1 MGLSIVH
8 NDVVAVAGTS
18 YIIVRIP
25 QGDRLRLAF
34 ARNATRPYQR
44 AILYLTETSMPYNPL
59 TNPPPDIPTHL
70 VLANAVQ
77 GGKQASICWN
87 GDIPLADAYRTVMA
101 IFWNCAAGDSLGIGA
116 GVE

>member
-8 NDVVAVAGTS
+8 NDVLAVAGTS

-25 QGDRLRLAF
+25 QGERLRLAF
-34 ARNATRPYQR
+34 ARNATRPWQR
-44 AILYLTETSMPYNPL
+44 VILYLAETSMPYNPL
-59 TNPPPDIPTHL
+59 ANAPSDLGTHL
-70 VLANAVQ
+70 VLSNGVQ
-77 GGKQASICWN
+77 GGKQATVSWN